1 MARLIHLNGPL
12 GVGKSTLA
20 ALYADRHPGTL
31 NLDIDLLH
39 RLVGG
44 WREGDGRTHD
54 LLRPLALAMAAAHL
68 AQGREVVLPQFLD
81 NAAELEA
88 FEQVASQAG
97 ATFREVIL
105 TGPRDEVIAR
115 FQRRTTDPEFDA
127 YNRRLVTAL
136 GGESFLTA
144 RYDRLAEFAGRR
156 TAAAFVAVVAGDVE
170 GSYAALL
177 HALA

>member
-31 NLDIDLLH
+31 NLDIDLMH

-81 NAAELEA
+81 DAAEIAA

-97 ATFREVIL
+97 AGFREVIL
-105 TGPRDEVIAR
+105 TGPRQDVIAR
-115 FQRRTTDPEFDA
+115 FRRRTTDPDFDA
-127 YNRRLVTAL
+127 YNRRLVAGL
-136 GGESFLTA
+136 GGEAFLNA
-144 RYDRLAEFAGRR
+144 RYAQLAELARR
-156 TAAAFVAVVAGDVE
+156 RPAAAFVAVRAGDVE

-177 HALA
+177 QALA